1 MLFLLIGAAVVVLFW
16 GSLNAFAR
24 ADVRSVKRFFAWLLA
39 LGGITLAVLLV
50 LSGRAGV
57 ALSPLVMFGPLIWQH
72 WQARMGRPDAPSGR
86 TSAGGPPPPRGGG
99 AMTRAEAYAVLG
111 LPPGAAEAEIRAA
124 HHRLMRAAHPD
135 LGGSDWIAARI
146 NQARD
151 ILLG

>member
-1 MLFLLIGAAVVVLFW
+1 MLFLLIGAAVVLLFW

-57 ALSPLVMFGPLIWQH
+57 ALSPLIMFGPLLWQH
-72 WQARMGRPDAPSGR
+72 WQARLGR
-86 TSAGGPPPPRGGG
+86 TSGRPNAGVPPPRGGG
-99 AMTRAEAYAVLG
+99 PMTRAEAYAVLG
-111 LPPGAAEAEIRAA
+111 LPAGAAEAEIRAA

>member
-1 MLFLLIGAAVVVLFW
+1 MLFLLIGAAVVLLFW

-24 ADVRSVKRFFAWLLA
+24 ADVRSVKRFVAWLLA

-57 ALSPLVMFGPLIWQH
+57 ALSPLLMFGPLIWQH
-72 WQARMGRPDAPSGR
+72 WQARLGRPGAGSGR
-86 TSAGGPPPPRGGG
+86 PGTPPPRGGG
-99 AMTRAEAYAVLG
+99 PMTRAEAYAVLG
-111 LPPGAAEAEIRAA
+111 LPAGAREPEIRAA

-151 ILLG
+151 ILLGG

>member
-1 MLFLLIGAAVVVLFW
+1 MLFLLIGAAVVLLFW

-57 ALSPLVMFGPLIWQH
+57 ALSPLLMFGPLIWQH
-72 WQARMGRPDAPSGR
+72 WQARFGRQ
-86 TSAGGPPPPRGGG
+86 GGPSASAPPPRGGG
-99 AMTRAEAYAVLG
+99 PMTRAEAYAVLG
-111 LPPGAAEAEIRAA
+111 LPAGAAEAEIRAA

>member
-1 MLFLLIGAAVVVLFW
+1 MIFLLIGAAVVLLFW

-24 ADVRSVKRFFAWLLA
+24 ADVRSVKRFVAWVLA

-72 WQARMGRPDAPSGR
+72 WQGRLGRPGAGR
-86 TSAGGPPPPRGGG
+86 QAGPPPRGGG

-111 LPPGAAEAEIRAA
+111 LPLGAAEAEIRAA

-151 ILLG
+151 ILLGG